1 MSKLKYLFLL
11 LLFGWIHDVHSQTVA
26 LTIESDEFFVEQ
38 GTFLTIE
45 NISLIPSQ
53 SLVLSNTSFSVFAVS
68 IIVPSTSSHVPRTTQ

>member
-45 NISLIPSQ
+45 NISLIH
-53 SLVLSNTSFSVFAVS
+53 LNL
-68 IIVPSTSSHVPRTTQ
+68 